1 MKTFKKTIGIA
12 ACVAIIAAS
21 ATSVFGVPGVLF
33 TFDENG
39 NGNLDGQP
47 VRGQMAP
54 DPSGGL
60 AANVLI
66 YQLPFLAMPG
76 DVGLLEPG
84 QSSSA
89 PSDLVRFFN
98 PAGAN
103 FSFVIFYSDISP
115 TDPPDALADTGL
127 PVSPNA
133 ILINELGPEGNNGA
147 VWIPLPGQPGADPTG
162 AQITYNI
169 ISDVPEPGSMLLAGL
184 SGGLLLLMKV
194 RRQDRRA

>member
-1 MKTFKKTIGIA
+1 MKTFKKTIGI
-12 ACVAIIAAS
+12 VAGVGILAAS
-21 ATSVFGVPGVLF
+21 ATSVFGAPGNIF

-39 NGNLDGQP
+39 IGTFNGQP
-47 VRGQMAP
+47 VLSPLAL

-60 AANVLI
+60 AANVLM
-66 YQLPFLAMPG
+66 YQLPILVAPG

-84 QSSSA
+84 ASSSDL
-89 PSDLVRFFN
+89 SDLVRFFN

-103 FSFVIFYSDISP
+103 FSLVIFYSDISA

-133 ILINELGPEGNNGA
+133 ILIPETGAEGNNGA
-147 VWIPLPGQPGADPTG
+147 VWIPVAGQPGADVTG

-194 RRQDRRA
+194 RRQAKRA

>member
-1 MKTFKKTIGIA
+1 MKTFRNTIGVI
-12 ACVAIIAAS
+12 ACVGILAVS
-21 ATSVFGVPGVLF
+21 ATSVFGVPGAIF

-47 VRGQMAP
+47 VRGQLAP

-66 YQLPFLAMPG
+66 YQLPFLVMPG

-84 QSSSA
+84 ESSSN
-89 PSDLVRFFN
+89 PSDLVRFFS

-103 FSFVIFYSDISP
+103 FSVVIFYSDISP

-133 ILINELGPEGNNGA
+133 ILIPEVGAEGNNGA
-147 VWIPLPGQPGADPTG
+147 VWMPLAGQPGADVTG
-162 AQITYNI
+162 AAITYNI
-169 ISDVPEPGSMLLAGL
+169 ISDVPEPGTMLLAGL
-184 SGGLLLLMKV
+184 SGGLLLLLKV
-194 RRQDRRA
+194 RRQARRA